1 MTMLTIAICLILGVF
16 MFMLVASYAFM
27 KNGAGEESMNYKI
40 LACLVLPVLNIT
52 FGVSLNFLNSFVG
65 EPATLTNLLV
75 TCVHLAV
82 WIICFVLA
90 FQVESKGVVK
100 VYAIFWALTLAIA
113 GLTAYII
120 SVETTVDFAWAMPL
134 AMLLL
139 PQWYG
144 FDYFVDGDFVFLV
157 IIMVISLVMV
167 SASVWRWRRL
177 VK

>member
-27 KNGAGEESMNYKI
+27 KNEGDEVSMNYKI
-40 LACLVLPVLNIT
+40 LACLFLPILNIA
-52 FGVSLNFLNSFVG
+52 FGLKINLLDSFKG
-65 EPATLTNLLV
+65 SPATFENLLV
-75 TCVHLAV
+75 TIVHLAV
-82 WIICFVLA
+82 WIFSLA
-90 FQVESKGVVK
+90 FAYKAESKAMLK
-100 VYAIFWALTLAIA
+100 LYAIFWALTLAIA